1 MAKIIDRLT
10 SNFDST
16 KFGTDI
22 NLSDKAKNY
31 LNTAPIS
38 VPEWMKNDIANG
50 SINRTDYFQNPVSSY
65 VSSITSNVNSIIAVC
80 VNDPANTF
88 ALASTEA
95 QELANSSNTL
105 ISELQSFLSHT
116 NRISGVSGLGSNT
129 EIDAT
134 KPNYNSAMAV
144 GGVVLTITASS
155 DSVGDASPILNNFT
169 SLYIR
174 DELSSNSWSIG
185 NSKVFLTG
193 ADTNTVTPV
202 QLDQIRDKIE
212 TVYTMVNTRR
222 TSDENYFYTSQQVI
236 EDFQFLNA
244 LNNSGSTERNLINN
258 LVGTTK
264 LKNIVGS

>member
-88 ALASTEA
+88 SLASTEA